1 MSFWEAIMTKY
12 KNKPVTIN
20 NKTYIIGESLG
31 EGGNGCVRSARLDGR
46 EEYAIKFLKETEDQ
60 KKLARFLQEIAF
72 CEMTNSP
79 FVIKVYG
86 HGDFHGKECYV
97 MPKYHKTLKNV
108 IESENNPLNLLKYSI
123 QLCKAVEYIHDQ
135 LDEPVIHRDIKPENI
150 FVSEDDKLVLA
161 DFGIAHFID
170 SSLTKTKD
178 WLGNK
183 SYAAPE
189 QLLKDNAHNVT
200 TACDIYAAGA
210 IINEL
215 FTKENPAGM
224 NYKTISEVVPALY
237 PLDALVYRCLLQN
250 PNERPTIKELL
261 YELQLLYG
269 DFCENVDD
277 IMEHIYVDEI
287 LPTETINDIV
297 NKASI
302 DIIAA
307 KYIFANASN
316 EELLKYNTN
325 YHRDIHYKLTG
336 ELKALYFQKKIYD
349 LCLRKFN
356 YEASAYDKGPHCET
370 LDLSNATDLKICDSF
385 DELVNKYKV
394 TNIGDNLT
402 GKILKLFTSCYDY
415 HCRELLRDAYK
426 TEEELSDFDDAPIL
440 YIVHKLRDIISLSEA
455 KEIDLIDYISI
466 NWQTTA
472 YDKDNEDSL
481 IKAQSTE
488 EEDILSSF
496 QKEWGI
502 VYSKIDRSRYTVKFG
517 SKEDY
522 IRFKEYALPLAKKS
536 LAYEVDVWALL
547 EINRQFDGIVEL
559 SPLNSFDIVS
569 VLAKILEKQDD

>member
-1 MSFWEAIMTKY
+1 M
-12 KNKPVTIN
+12 
-20 NKTYIIGESLG
+20 
-31 EGGNGCVRSARLDGR
+31 
-46 EEYAIKFLKETEDQ
+46 
-60 KKLARFLQEIAF
+60 
-72 CEMTNSP
+72 
-79 FVIKVYG
+79 
-86 HGDFHGKECYV
+86 
-97 MPKYHKTLKNV
+97 
-108 IESENNPLNLLKYSI
+108 
-123 QLCKAVEYIHDQ
+123 
-135 LDEPVIHRDIKPENI
+135 
-150 FVSEDDKLVLA
+150 
-161 DFGIAHFID
+161 
-170 SSLTKTKD
+170 
-178 WLGNK
+178 
-183 SYAAPE
+183 
-189 QLLKDNAHNVT
+189 
-200 TACDIYAAGA
+200 
-210 IINEL
+210 
-215 FTKENPAGM
+215 
-224 NYKTISEVVPALY
+224 
-237 PLDALVYRCLLQN
+237 
-250 PNERPTIKELL
+250 
-261 YELQLLYG
+261 
-269 DFCENVDD
+269 
-277 IMEHIYVDEI
+277 
-287 LPTETINDIV
+287 
-297 NKASI
+297 
-302 DIIAA
+302 
-307 KYIFANASN
+307 
-316 EELLKYNTN
+316 
-325 YHRDIHYKLTG
+325 
-336 ELKALYFQKKIYD
+336 KIYD
-349 LCLRKFN
+349 
-356 YEASAYDKGPHCET
+356 
-370 LDLSNATDLKICDSF
+370 ATDLKRCDSF

-547 EINRQFDGIVEL
+547 EINRQYDGIVEL